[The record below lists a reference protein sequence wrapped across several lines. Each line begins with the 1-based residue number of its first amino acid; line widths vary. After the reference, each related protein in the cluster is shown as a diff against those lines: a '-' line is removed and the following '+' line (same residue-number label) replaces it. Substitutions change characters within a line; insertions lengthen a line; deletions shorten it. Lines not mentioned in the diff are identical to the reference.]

1 MPNKNNLRRFV
12 DGGAPALLRH
22 IFGVLAVLAATV
34 VAGTLIY
41 AEVKSTSRMTKDNRV
56 LVEAIEDKINEV
68 TMQQRLLLQRT
79 EDEKDLNREFRRETG
94 RALSE
99 ILLRLPRSARPTR

>member
-1 MPNKNNLRRFV
+1 MPDKNNLRRFV
-12 DGGAPALLRH
+12 NGSAPALIRH
-22 IFGVLAVLAATV
+22 VFGVLGVVVAAI
-34 VAGTLIY
+34 VAGTLLY
-41 AEVKSTSRMTKDNRV
+41 AEVKATGQKAQDNRER
-56 LVEAIEDKINEV
+56 VEAIEDKINEV

-99 ILLRLPRSARPTR
+99 ILLRLPRPARPVR